1 MAKNREESDRFEI
14 KGNTISMH
22 KIPEVPYDTNPPHL
36 PSLSYWEKG
45 PTVSNVSVA
54 RTLCV

>member
-1 MAKNREESDRFEI
+1 MAKDREESDGFEI

-22 KIPEVPYDTNPPHL
+22 KIQEVPYDTCPPHL

-45 PTVSNVSVA
+45 PTVTNVGVA
-54 RTLCV
+54 FTLYV